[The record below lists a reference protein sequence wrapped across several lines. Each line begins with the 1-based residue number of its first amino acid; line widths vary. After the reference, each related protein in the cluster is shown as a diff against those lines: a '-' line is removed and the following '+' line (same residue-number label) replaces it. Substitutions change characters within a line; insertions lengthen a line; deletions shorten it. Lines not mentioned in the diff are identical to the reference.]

1 MKKLLLVILVVPIW
15 NLAIAQSF
23 SPAFDRFSG
32 GKTSYVNLE
41 DGTQIE
47 GTIDDFDRKKGLIEE
62 VTIKDAEGKKI
73 KLEAEKIKSMYVP
86 PSNLAKFNE
95 AMDFAT
101 EASNWQSGNDV
112 DKDIISKGYAMFEKS
127 TVMLGKKKRDL
138 LLQIVNPSFANYVR
152 VYQDPMAKETA
163 GFGVAGIDVV
173 GGEEKSYYVKVG
185 DAPAFRLYKKDYSK
199 QFASVFKGCKAV
211 VDAVGKK
218 KAWSDFASHAM
229 MAAKECQ

>member
-1 MKKLLLVILVVPIW
+1 MKKVLMIILLTPMLS
-15 NLAIAQSF
+15 LAIAQSF

-32 GKTSYVNLE
+32 GKTSYVHLE
-41 DGTQIE
+41 DGTQLE

-62 VTIKDAEGKKI
+62 VTIKDADGKKI
-73 KLEAEKIKSMYVP
+73 KLKPEQIKSMYVP
-86 PSNLAKFNE
+86 PSNLSKVNE
-95 AMDFAT
+95 AMDHAT
-101 EASNWQSGNDV
+101 EVSSWQSGNDV

-127 TVMLGKKKRDL
+127 TVMIGKKKREL

-163 GFGVAGIDVV
+163 GIGIAGIDVV

-185 DAPAFRLYKKDYSK
+185 NAPAFLLNKKDYSK
-199 QFASVFKGCKAV
+199 QFATVFKDCKTV
-211 VDAVGKK
+211 ITAVGKK

>member
-41 DGTQIE
+41 DGSQIE

-62 VTIKDAEGKKI
+62 VTIKDADGNKI
-73 KLEAEKIKSMYVP
+73 KLKPEQIKSMYVP
-86 PSNLAKFNE
+86 PSNFAKYNE
-95 AMDFAT
+95 IMDFAT

-127 TVMLGKKKRDL
+127 TVAIGKKKREL

-152 VYQDPMAKETA
+152 VYQDPMAKET
-163 GFGVAGIDVV
+163 GGIGIAGIDVV

-185 DAPAFRLYKKDYSK
+185 NAPAFLLSKKDYSK
-199 QFASVFKGCKAV
+199 QFALVFKDCKAV
-211 VDAVGKK
+211 VTAVGKK
-218 KAWSDFASHAM
+218 KSWSDFASHAM